1 MDKYAFGNRLC
12 ALRTEKGYTQE
23 KLGKMLGVGK
33 TAVSKWENGTTQ
45 PRLPM
50 LEKIAACFGITIEE
64 LLEYE
69 NIKADSSVAIEK
81 KAIQAELPS
90 EILKFSL
97 FSIKSFF
104 GFSWLSIDAQR
115 FIAEIK
121 SEYGISN
128 KEIAEILQTSE
139 RKIGLWENGFKQ
151 PSPRDSLKIAALYY
165 NNCNENEKANQF
177 LNVSFKT
184 KHCDWLVKIV
194 VLILTAISLILYPQL
209 IISEALSDLY
219 IMHSFGFHFSLLFS
233 SLLPMAVLIIAIRV
247 FSKYINLNKPH
258 ISNTLK
264 KYRLFICF
272 YLVYLL
278 ISWLVSV
285 PNDWVILLL
294 LLACGLVFFSLH
306 YINFNNISFNLMT
319 TIKYISFGIISL
331 LLIFIIMF
339 HTIDY
344 AISMEDSAVW
354 NVWNI
359 SRLALVFPI
368 SGFVILCDHEIFYS
382 NMLMFYTQV
391 KSFFPEVKKEAV
403 GFQKKDIAFM
413 IVLIIVTVTFFIVSE
428 TNKGWIVEHF

>member
-50 LEKIAACFGITIEE
+50 LEKIAACFDITIEE

-69 NIKADSSVAIEK
+69 NKKADSSDALEK
-81 KAIQAELPS
+81 KVIQVELPS
-90 EILKFSL
+90 KILTIPR

-104 GFSWLSIDAQR
+104 GFSWLSIDAQM

-128 KEIAEILQTSE
+128 RKVADILQTSE

-165 NNCNENEKANQF
+165 NNCKENEKANQF
-177 LNVSFKT
+177 LNVSFET
-184 KHCDWLVKIV
+184 KHCDWLVKIA
-194 VLILTAISLILYPQL
+194 VLVLTAISLILYPQL
-209 IISEALSDLY
+209 IISESLSDLY
-219 IMHSFGFHFSLLFS
+219 INHSFGFHFSLLFS
-233 SLLPMAVLIIAIRV
+233 SLLPMAVLVIATHI

-258 ISNTLK
+258 ITNTLK
-264 KYRLFICF
+264 TYRLFICF

-278 ISWLVSV
+278 ISWFVFV

-294 LLACGLVFFSLH
+294 ILACGVVFFTLH
-306 YINFNNISFNLMT
+306 YINFSNISFNLMT
-319 TIKYISFGIISL
+319 TIKFISFGIISL
-331 LLIFIIMF
+331 LLVFIIMF

-344 AISMEDSAVW
+344 AISMEDSVVW
-354 NVWNI
+354 NV

-368 SGFVILCDHEIFYS
+368 LGFVVLCDHEMFYS
-382 NMLMFYTQV
+382 NMLMFYKQV

-403 GFQKKDIAFM
+403 GLQKKDIAFM
-413 IVLIIVTVTFFIVSE
+413 IVLIVVTVTFFIVSE